1 MKLYHGSDTEIDVI
15 DITRCTPLKDFGQGF
30 YLTADKEHAQR
41 IAERRSDFS
50 KKPAIVNIFD
60 FDENRLTDGSLK
72 VKIFNEYSVEWAEFV
87 NKNRRG
93 ESVEKYDIVYGP
105 IADDK
110 VGVQIRL
117 FTEGY
122 ITIEAF
128 LERIKFYR
136 GITFQ
141 YFFGTEAAISH
152 LIKSHS

>member
-1 MKLYHGSDTEIDVI
+1 MKLYHGSDVDIDTV
-15 DITRCTPLKDFGQGF
+15 DISLCTPLKDFGQGF
-30 YLTADKEHAQR
+30 YLTEDKAHAQR
-41 IAERRSDFS
+41 MAERRADFS
-50 KKPAIVNIFD
+50 GKTAVVNEYD
-60 FDENRLTDGSLK
+60 FDERLLTDVNLK

-87 NKNRRG
+87 NRNRRG
-93 ESVEKYDIVYGP
+93 EETDRFDIVYGP

-122 ITIEAF
+122 ISIEEF

-141 YFFGTEAAISH
+141 YFFGTPKAVSH
-152 LIKSHS
+152 LKKVRK